1 MQKFI
6 NVDIYSDGACSGNP
20 GPGGYA
26 AIITKDHLTKIVVG
40 NEKST
45 TNNQME
51 LKAVVEALKALK
63 TPCNIKLYSDSSY
76 VVKAINEWLVG
87 WIKKGW
93 RTTSGPVA
101 NKDLWLEYLE
111 HSKVHKIEAIW
122 VKAHNGHEMNE
133 RVDKLAVE
141 QRNLV
146 R

>member
-1 MQKFI
+1 MVF
-6 NVDIYSDGACSGNP
+6 
-20 GPGGYA
+20 
-26 AIITKDHLTKIVVG
+26 
-40 NEKST
+40 
-45 TNNQME
+45 
-51 LKAVVEALKALK
+51 LK

-111 HSKVHKIEAIW
+111 HSKNHKIEAIW